1 MPKNILAILKGF
13 FVSVILLIVLI
24 FLGTL
29 ALAFTPL
36 EEQQLAIGMSIGR
49 FLCVFAGA
57 AVAAHANGRMG
68 LWQGLGVSG
77 MFIVFFILCRLFL
90 ALGLN
95 NMVFISAMFLL
106 AGALGGLAGILL
118 VK

>member
-1 MPKNILAILKGF
+1 MPRNILTILKGF
-13 FVSVILLIVLI
+13 FVSVILFMVLI
-24 FLGTL
+24 SLG
-29 ALAFTPL
+29 AVFLAFTPL
-36 EEQQLAIGMSIGR
+36 GEPQTAFVINIGR